1 MIIYHRRQ
9 AQRVYTPEEYAAM
22 GYNLRSDYNLDFGK
36 ADAPLSPTSEFL
48 VYRAD
53 TKGEFARD
61 AAILAVEL
69 AIAPIGAASVA
80 GRVAR
85 SAWPVV
91 KTFLLTD

>member
-1 MIIYHRRQ
+1 MK
-9 AQRVYTPEEYAAM
+9 QRVFTPEEYASM

-61 AAILAVEL
+61 AAIVAIEL
-69 AIAPIGAASVA
+69 AIAPIGAASFA
-80 GRVAR
+80 GRVTR
-85 SAWPVV
+85 SAWPVI
-91 KTFLLTD
+91 KTFLSTD